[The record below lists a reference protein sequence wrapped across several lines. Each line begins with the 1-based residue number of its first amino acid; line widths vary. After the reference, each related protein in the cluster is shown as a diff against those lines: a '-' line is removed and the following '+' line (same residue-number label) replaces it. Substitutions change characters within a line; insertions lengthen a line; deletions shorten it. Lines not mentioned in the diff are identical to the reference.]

1 MIIKKKKKNSDSNFD
16 NDHNDFAFEKPGKER
31 KRKREKE
38 EKGCDYTKR
47 LGMKERKKGERGMGM
62 YAIGEREKRS

>member
-1 MIIKKKKKNSDSNFD
+1 MIITILLLKNPEKK
-16 NDHNDFAFEKPGKER
+16 GKER
-31 KRKREKE
+31 EREKE